1 MYILLG
7 LIVVGFSWSFV
18 FINILRKQNGE
29 VDIIIFG
36 KDLEGILSGN
46 IMVFYSFLFKE
57 K

>member
-29 VDIIIFG
+29 VDRIIFG

>member
-29 VDIIIFG
+29 VDRIIFG
-36 KDLEGILSGN
+36 KDLEGILSDN

>member
-18 FINILRKQNGE
+18 FINILRKQNGK
-29 VDIIIFG
+29 VDRIIFG